1 MEIGIKIKQSESK
14 IDIYRIEELWKNAC
28 TNALEG
34 KTNPRIG
41 VQDEFYRMQLQ
52 FINTSKEYDEKKS
65 QSFDTAE
72 VFILFDKNNYGSGI
86 NIL

>member
-1 MEIGIKIKQSESK
+1 
-14 IDIYRIEELWKNAC
+14 
-28 TNALEG
+28 
-34 KTNPRIG
+34 
-41 VQDEFYRMQLQ
+41 MQLQ

-72 VFILFDKNNYGSGI
+72 VFILFDDTAEVFILFDKNNYGSGI